1 MAGPLPLRVA
11 ALYAFP
17 GNTYMVSLLLAI
29 TVAASFEGGS
39 IGRVEQVSSTHLR
52 CAVKGQADQDG
63 RNRQANWY
71 YFRLDG
77 LPKEEI
83 RIEFT
88 DLAGEY
94 NYRSGAHSMTR
105 QTRPVYS
112 YDNRTWTHFGDED
125 VSWDEKQ
132 VRLTVRFRPE
142 RGRAWIAH
150 TPPYTTEHLGS
161 LLASISKH
169 PHVSRDSAGKTTQGR
184 ELPLLTIADPTV
196 QEKDKKVVWVMAR
209 QHAWESGTSW
219 VMDGA
224 LRWLASEDAHATQ
237 LRRSILWKFF
247 PMADPD
253 GVVNGQVRFNTN
265 GYDVNRN
272 WDTADA
278 RRTPEIFV
286 MKKALLGWMDTGHRI
301 DLFLAMHN
309 QEAGDYID
317 APFRPEEEGARGLAQ
332 RLFDALAKTDSFQA
346 VSGPRNSLTQGPI
359 ARGRMTANQ
368 ALAQERHVPAFLME
382 IGVERNDKLGRLRT
396 IEDYQRFG
404 PTLLQTLAQ
413 AVAE

>member
-1 MAGPLPLRVA
+1 MLSVLA
-11 ALYAFP
+11 
-17 GNTYMVSLLLAI
+17 AI

-39 IGRVEQVSSTHLR
+39 IGRVENVSPTHLR

-77 LPKEEI
+77 LPKAEI
-83 RIEFT
+83 QIEFT

-94 NYRSGAHSMTR
+94 NYRAGAHSMTR
-105 QTRPVYS
+105 DTRPVYS
-112 YDNRTWTHFGDED
+112 YDNRTWIHFRDED

-132 VRLTVRFRPE
+132 VRLSVRFRPE

-150 TPPYTTEHLGS
+150 TPPYTTEHLGA
-161 LLASISKH
+161 LLTEIGKH
-169 PHVSRDSAGKTTQGR
+169 PHVTRTSAGKTTQGR
-184 ELPLLTIADPTV
+184 ELPLITITDPAV
-196 QEKDKKVVWVMAR
+196 NERDKKVVWVMAR
-209 QHAWESGTSW
+209 QHAWETGTSW

-224 LRWLASEDAHATQ
+224 LRWLASEDAQAAQ

-286 MKKALLGWMDTGHRI
+286 MKKAMLGWIDSGHRI

-317 APFRPEEEGARGLAQ
+317 GPFRPEDDHARRLAQ
-332 RLFDALAKTDSFQA
+332 RFFEGLEKTDSFQA
-346 VSGPRNSLTQGPI
+346 ARGPRNSLSQGPI
-359 ARGRMTANQ
+359 ARGRMTVNQ
-368 ALAQERHVPAFLME
+368 ALAHERRIPAFLME
-382 IGVERNDKLGRLRT
+382 LGVERNVKLGRLRT
-396 IEDYQRFG
+396 TEDNQRFG
-404 PTLLQTLAQ
+404 PTLVRTLAG
-413 AVAE
+413 VVSE